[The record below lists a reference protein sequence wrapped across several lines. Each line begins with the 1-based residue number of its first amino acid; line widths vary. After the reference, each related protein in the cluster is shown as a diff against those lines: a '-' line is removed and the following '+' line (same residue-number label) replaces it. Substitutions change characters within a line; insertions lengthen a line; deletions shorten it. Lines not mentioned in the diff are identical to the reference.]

1 MTLGHIRKVF
11 EKAIADNTSF
21 IAIAVKN
28 GVQHDPE
35 VIINCTTNF
44 ESKLNYYM
52 NAYIENPNEPV
63 VELKN
68 NALIRIVGIEAGNN
82 PVVLLKKLGAM

>member
-1 MTLGHIRKVF
+1 MTLGHIQKVF
-11 EKAIADNTSF
+11 KKAIAENTSF
-21 IAIAVKN
+21 IAVAIKN
-28 GVQHDPE
+28 GIQHDPE

-44 ESKLNYYM
+44 KKKLDYYM
-52 NAYIENPNEPV
+52 NAYRENPNESV

-68 NALIRIVGIEAGNN
+68 NASIRIVGIEAGNN